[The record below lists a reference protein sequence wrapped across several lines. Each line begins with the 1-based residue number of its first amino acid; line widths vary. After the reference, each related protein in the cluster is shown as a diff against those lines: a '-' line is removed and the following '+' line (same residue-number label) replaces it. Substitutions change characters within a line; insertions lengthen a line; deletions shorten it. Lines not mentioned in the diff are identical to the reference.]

1 MIEKSATLDMV
12 ALFLCTGEDAQN
24 LSDVISAFFTEIA
37 ILASERLRY
46 PELSD
51 AVLAHFSKIADIASE
66 CLRGSSSPKHKYPV
80 ETPS

>member
-1 MIEKSATLDMV
+1 MIEKSATLDLV
-12 ALFLCTGEDAQN
+12 ALFLCTRKDAQN

-37 ILASERLRY
+37 ILASERLRC

-51 AVLAHFSKIADIASE
+51 AILVLFPKIADIASE
-66 CLRGSSSPKHKYPV
+66 CLRGSTVTKHKYPV